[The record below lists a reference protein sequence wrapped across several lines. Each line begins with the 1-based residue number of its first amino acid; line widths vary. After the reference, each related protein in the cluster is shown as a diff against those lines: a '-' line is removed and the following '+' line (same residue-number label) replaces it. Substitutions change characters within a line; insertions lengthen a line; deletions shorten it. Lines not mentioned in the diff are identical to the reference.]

1 MQENKTDKNPKAF
14 GLWSAVF
21 LGIGSMVGAGIFIV
35 IGQAGA
41 IAGNIVWLSF
51 VVGGIVALLSGY
63 SLAKLAL
70 RYPSRGG
77 IIEYLVQCYSE
88 GVFSGSAGVLFYLAG
103 LIAIAAV
110 AKSFGEYLA
119 VLVGHHTSYWVNLFA
134 LGILGFFTLINLL
147 GASLVA
153 KSENAIVL
161 IKLTV
166 LVLFTGAALLY
177 IHPQLLAASK
187 MPPIID
193 MLYAVGLTFFAY
205 QGFSVITNTVEDMQ
219 NPARNM
225 LRSMLLAIGLVAL
238 LYIATSIAVLGN
250 LPLPE
255 IIKAK
260 DYALAEAARPAFG
273 EWGFRI
279 MAVTALIATASA
291 INASLYATTQISYT
305 LAKEGNLP
313 KVYEYNVFRSNE
325 GLIVSALLIVPMILF
340 MNLSQITTVAA
351 LVVLIVQ
358 GLTHLGHLLKIR
370 ETGANTLLVALAA
383 FSMFAVTVLTLIYT
397 RHQMPDIPYYILG
410 SFAFAFFIEIALR
423 AFWGRSI
430 QKQFDEEESK
440 LLHTVSLI
448 EKMLKGKKH

>member
-1 MQENKTDKNPKAF
+1 MSTGNSEHKAF

-77 IIEYLVQCYSE
+77 IIEYLVQAYGE
-88 GVFSGSAGVLFYLAG
+88 GVFSGASGVLFYLAG
-103 LIAIAAV
+103 LIALAAV

-119 VLVGHHTSYWVNLFA
+119 VLVGYHTPFYVNLFA
-134 LGILGFFTLINLL
+134 LGILTAFTLINLL

-166 LVLFTGAALLY
+166 LVLFTAAALYY
-177 IHPQLLAASK
+177 IQPQLLAASK
-187 MPPIID
+187 MPPMID
-193 MLYAVGLTFFAY
+193 MLFAVGLTFFAY
-205 QGFSVITNTVEDMQ
+205 QGFSVITNTVEDMED
-219 NPARNM
+219 PARNM
-225 LRSMLLAIGLVAL
+225 LRSMLIAIGLVAL
-238 LYIATSIAVLGN
+238 LYVATSVAVLGN
-250 LPLPE
+250 LPLHE
-255 IIKAK
+255 VIKAK

-273 EWGFRI
+273 EWGFKI

-313 KVYEYNVFRSNE
+313 KLYEYNVFRSNE

-358 GLTHLGHLLKIR
+358 GITHVGHLMKIK
-370 ETGANTLLVALAA
+370 ETGADITLVSLAA

-397 RHQMPDIPYYILG
+397 RHQMPEIPYYLLG
-410 SFAFAFFIEIALR
+410 AFAFAFFAEVGLR
-423 AFWGRSI
+423 AFAGRSI
-430 QKQFDEEESK
+430 EKQFVAGESD
-440 LLHTVSLI
+440 LLHKI
-448 EKMLKGKKH
+448 EKIGEVLRKKR